1 MAEFKCEKCDK
12 EFASKEA
19 LDMHTESK
27 HPESYKKP
35 LLSKGNKKKI
45 IRYVIIFIFVL
56 LVAGFLYWRLTP
68 PKNAPRIYI
77 EPSTFNFGPV
87 SQANG
92 VVSTIIKITNTGNE
106 GLIINNMDTS
116 CGCTSASIV
125 YKGEEGP
132 RFGMS
137 AHGTNP
143 KGYRL
148 TIPPGDSADLK
159 VYYDPNVHK
168 DLRGLVR
175 RSVSV
180 YSNDPR
186 NKVEEVVISANQVD

>member
-1 MAEFKCEKCDK
+1 
-12 EFASKEA
+12 
-19 LDMHTESK
+19 
-27 HPESYKKP
+27 
-35 LLSKGNKKKI
+35 
-45 IRYVIIFIFVL
+45 
-56 LVAGFLYWRLTP
+56 
-68 PKNAPRIYI
+68 
-77 EPSTFNFGPV
+77 
-87 SQANG
+87 
-92 VVSTIIKITNTGNE
+92 
-106 GLIINNMDTS
+106 
-116 CGCTSASIV
+116 
-125 YKGEEGP
+125 
-132 RFGMS
+132 MS